1 MIVELKNVSKSIRG
15 ADIINDVSA
24 RFESGVVTGLKGVNG
39 SGKTMILR
47 LIAGLIRPTKGE
59 VVIDG
64 EILWRDIS
72 FPKSIGILIENPAFL
87 DYYSGFDNLKLL
99 ASIQNRIDDEKI
111 RNTIKMV
118 GLDPHSKKK
127 YKKYSLGM
135 KQRLGIAAA
144 VMESPDMILLD
155 EPTNALDI
163 SGVEMVKEIIKKEK
177 AQGKL
182 IILACHDQEILEYL
196 SDRILCVEEGHLNS

>member
-163 SGVEMVKEIIKKEK
+163 WS
-177 AQGKL
+177 
-182 IILACHDQEILEYL
+182 
-196 SDRILCVEEGHLNS
+196 